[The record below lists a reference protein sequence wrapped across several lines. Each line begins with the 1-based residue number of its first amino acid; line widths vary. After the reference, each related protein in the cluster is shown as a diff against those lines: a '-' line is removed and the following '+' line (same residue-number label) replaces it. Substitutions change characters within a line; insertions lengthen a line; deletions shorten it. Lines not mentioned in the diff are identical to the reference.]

1 MEVHDDMN
9 LYLTTDKLYIEPNGR
24 KEVLVIDRLS
34 QETRVQVKT
43 NEITNAYNVRKI
55 CGVLGSIKLISGTH
69 LVIATHRVPVGFIN
83 NQVIWRLAGVDL
95 IPYIPS
101 TLHLNENQKHEDETY
116 LAMVRSVLDTP
127 YLYFSYSY
135 DITHTLQR
143 LHSMSPE
150 FLKMSLLERADS
162 RFVWNGNLL
171 KAFQKPE
178 LRQYCLPLV
187 MGFISINQVS
197 INGHYFSWILISRR
211 STKRAGTRLFCRGI
225 DNQGNVSNFVE
236 TEQIIEYNGEK
247 VSFVQIRGSIP
258 IFWYQ
263 TPNLKLKPRPRIDNT
278 RDHLPPYL
286 LHMDSLIMHYGKLVL
301 VNLIDHR
308 GAEDEMEKA
317 FAQVVSRAGNPNER
331 YEAFDF
337 HAECKKMRWDRL
349 NILIDRLAHEQ
360 DEFGVFHLRSGTLAS
375 AQDGVFRTNC
385 IDCLDRTNV
394 VQSMLAKRSLQLIL
408 TKLGILYSGQTLEG
422 VGGGMIEL
430 FKNVWADNADLISV
444 QYSGTGALKTDFTR
458 TGKRTKQG
466 LMKDGM
472 NSLTRYYKNNFNDG
486 FRQDSIDLFLAN
498 YVVKDGEGSTIPS
511 PLKRNIKGWKY
522 GTFPTV
528 LLFAVSMFCAT
539 VLFSHEYNTESLLFL
554 MFWGAMVFGTGSMIL
569 RNGRDFVDM
578 PKLIILTVPRE
589 MEP

>member
-1 MEVHDDMN
+1 M
-9 LYLTTDKLYIEPNGR
+9 IEL
-24 KEVLVIDRLS
+24 LV
-34 QETRVQVKT
+34 
-43 NEITNAYNVRKI
+43 
-55 CGVLGSIKLISGTH
+55 
-69 LVIATHRVPVGFIN
+69 
-83 NQVIWRLAGVDL
+83 
-95 IPYIPS
+95 
-101 TLHLNENQKHEDETY
+101 
-116 LAMVRSVLDTP
+116 
-127 YLYFSYSY
+127 
-135 DITHTLQR
+135 
-143 LHSMSPE
+143 
-150 FLKMSLLERADS
+150 
-162 RFVWNGNLL
+162 
-171 KAFQKPE
+171 
-178 LRQYCLPLV
+178 
-187 MGFISINQVS
+187 ISINQVS

-263 TPNLKLKPRPRIDNT
+263 TPNLRLKPRPRIDIS
-278 RDHLPPYL
+278 RDHLPPYQ
-286 LHMDSLIMHYGKLVL
+286 LHMDSLVMHYSKLVL

-308 GAEDEMEKA
+308 GAEDELEKA
-317 FAQVVSRAGNPNER
+317 FAQVVSRAGSPNER

-360 DEFGVFHLRSGTLAS
+360 DEMGVFHLRSGTLIS

-385 IDCLDRTNV
+385 VDCLDRTNV

-408 TKLGILYSGQTLEG
+408 SKVGILYSGQTLEG
-422 VGGGMIEL
+422 VGGGMIDL
-430 FKNVWADNADLISV
+430 FKNVWADNADLISI

-458 TGKRTKQG
+458 TGKRTKKG
-466 LMKDGM
+466 LLKDGT

-486 FRQDSIDLFLAN
+486 FRQDAIDLFLGN
-498 YVVKDGEGSTIPS
+498 YKVKEGEGSAALS
-511 PLKRNIKGWKY
+511 PLSRHQKGWKY
-522 GTFPTV
+522 GTVRLSSFVVYEVISNWLFRQFPSV

-539 VLFSHEYNTESLLFL
+539 VLFSHEYNTESLLFV

-578 PKLIILTVPRE
+578 PKLIILTAPRE